1 MTTPTSSRGRVVILT
16 AGMGAGH
23 DQVAVELRL
32 RLAERGIESE
42 ILDIWELLPFG
53 IGRLITSFYKG
64 VIRRAPW
71 IYEIVYAIWL
81 RPSESSSR
89 RASPIIRLGGRR
101 LERWMDRHQ
110 PAVAVSTFHL
120 CSQVL
125 GDRRRRGRMPIPTAS
140 IVVDFAAHGLWVD
153 PDVDVHFCLHDAQA
167 DRVRRLGARQVV
179 VCGPVVGPAFS
190 RGRADHATARAGV
203 GRPEGARAVL
213 VVSGSWGAG
222 RIEGT
227 ARALASAGRFR
238 PLVVTG
244 RNERLRRRLESVPG
258 VEVYG
263 WVDDMA
269 ELMTAADVMV
279 ENAGGLMAMEAMA
292 IGTPVVSYEPIPG
305 HGRENVARMD
315 EAGVS
320 RYARNPAELL
330 QLCERLSTDE
340 PYRRR
345 LTAAAECMFR
355 SDLADHVAELVE
367 RSQSERATRRAS
379 A

>member
-1 MTTPTSSRGRVVILT
+1 MTNRPGSPSGRVVILT

-23 DQVAVELRL
+23 DQVAVELRR
-32 RLAERGIESE
+32 RLGLRGIESE
-42 ILDIWELLPFG
+42 IVDIWELLPFG

-64 VIRRAPW
+64 VIRRTPW

-101 LERWMDRHQ
+101 LERWMKRNR

-167 DRVRRLGARQVV
+167 ERVRRLGARLVV
-179 VCGPVVGPAFS
+179 ACGPVVGPAFTRDRS
-190 RGRADHATARAGV
+190 DHPAAAS
-203 GRPEGARAVL
+203 GALPAVL

-222 RIEGT
+222 RIENT
-227 ARALASAGRFR
+227 ARALAAAGRFR

-258 VEVYG
+258 VEVFG
-263 WVDDMA
+263 WVEDMA

-292 IGTPVVSYEPIPG
+292 VGTPVVSYGPIPG

-320 RYARNPAELL
+320 LYARDASELVEV
-330 QLCERLSTDE
+330 CGRLATDE

-345 LTAAAECMFR
+345 LTSAAESMFR

-367 RSQSERATRRAS
+367 RSQSARAARRAS